1 MALSYPSISLKRL
14 ALGPAAGNINGQIS
28 AETPYHTVCLLKTHN
43 GYKLR
48 TCRNHAVQVF

>member
-28 AETPYHTVCLLKTHN
+28 AETPYHTVCLPKTHN